1 MTTVSKSF
9 FSYTLFLLIPL
20 FALLTMGGH
29 LAGNLL
35 TDRLEQE
42 AKDSAALVRHLVEA
56 ATEASFNQMLRSVA
70 ENNLEF
76 LTSLHRQHLAGSLTL
91 EEAKRLALETLA
103 TQTVGRGGYLFS
115 FNSQGVI
122 QGHPDKALVNT
133 VVNRGLLERL
143 QQLNPLEP
151 GEYQGYL
158 LQESR
163 KQQPLA
169 LFKAIFAPWD
179 WNIAIICSA
188 NDQHLLV
195 PLAALTAAIGEQQF
209 VGGLRPFILEQSGLF
224 HPDSPTLQSPAPDG
238 DSSPQHA
245 LAAALRTQQNGMLA
259 WPLLLPDQT
268 TEDYVFVFQQLD
280 DSALIVGVRG
290 PRAEM
295 YQPLSTFRL
304 RFLFALLLLFLAAL
318 TATYL
323 FCERQNR
330 PLHRFSQDIAQV
342 DDNTADLSINTNHQE
357 LLPIAVAFNRLLN
370 ALRLQ
375 RGRMEA
381 AQAEAEHIS
390 HQLRQEI
397 IGRKETMQ
405 KLMAEIGTRKSAE
418 QYLLLFKG
426 IFDNAIEGIYI
437 TDPEARILTVN
448 HSFTQITGYQPAEV
462 IGQHPNM
469 LGSGQQSDDFYQ
481 RMWRNLRKNGS
492 WSGEIWNQKKDGSI
506 CPHWLSISV
515 IKNDQQQT
523 THYFAFF
530 HDISELKRKEKQI
543 SIMAYSDAL
552 TRLPNRAALERRL
565 EKSIARAARDKLTL
579 AVFFIDLDN
588 FKNVNDSLGHDK
600 GDQVLIEVAN
610 RLSQT
615 IRSEDTLSRLGGDEF
630 ILLSE
635 SIENEH
641 AVYMLANRILAALQ
655 QPIELKPNTIYINA
669 SIGISVFPDD
679 GQTTQELIKNADM
692 AMYKAKSEGKNKF
705 VMFTREMNDKLL
717 NRIRT
722 ENSIR
727 IGLKLKEFS
736 VFYQPKIDLESEQP
750 TSFEALIRWAKDGI
764 VIGPDQFISIA
775 EESGLIDEMSLHVL
789 DEVCIFLGRLQE
801 RNLQV
806 LPVSVNMSPRT
817 FNNLRIVET
826 IDAILG
832 LHHIDHHLIEFE
844 ITETTAMKD
853 VQHTLATMQ
862 RFRQRGIR
870 FSIDDFGT
878 GYSSLSYLSEMPVST
893 LKIDKRFISA
903 DDANSRSIVSTI
915 TAMSKQMRLKVVAE
929 GVETL
934 AQLQWLRE
942 IGCDEVQGFY
952 FSRPM
957 TEQDTLL
964 YMQAG
969 FDDAEH
975 NPSTAHTSIH

>member
-1 MTTVSKSF
+1 MTTVSKTFLS
-9 FSYTLFLLIPL
+9 STLFLLVPL
-20 FALLTMGGH
+20 FALLAAGGH
-29 LAGNLL
+29 FAGHQLANH
-35 TDRLEQE
+35 LEQE
-42 AKDSAALVRHLVEA
+42 AKESAASVGQLVTA
-56 ATEASFNQMLRSVA
+56 ATEAAFNQMLRSVA
-70 ENNLEF
+70 ENNLA
-76 LTSLHRQHLAGSLTL
+76 LLGSLHQQHLAGALPL
-91 EEAKRLALETLA
+91 EEAKWLALKALA
-103 TQTVGRGGYLFS
+103 AQTVGRGGYLFS
-115 FNSQGVI
+115 FDSRGVI

-133 VVNRGLLERL
+133 VVNRGLLDRL
-143 QQLNPLEP
+143 QQLGPLER

-163 KQQPLA
+163 KEQPLA
-169 LFKAIFAPWD
+169 LFKALFAPWD
-179 WNIAIICSA
+179 WTIAIICSA
-188 NDQHLLV
+188 NDRHLLL
-195 PLAALTAAIGEQQF
+195 PLADLTATIGEQQPA
-209 VGGLRPFILEQSGLF
+209 GALRPFILEQTGLF
-224 HPDSPTLQSPAPDG
+224 HPDSLALQNLPPEETPSL
-238 DSSPQHA
+238 HA
-245 LAAALRTQQNGMLA
+245 LAAALRAQQSGMLT
-259 WPLLLPDQT
+259 WPLPLPNQT
-268 TEDYVFVFQQLD
+268 IEDHVFVFRQLN
-280 DSALIVGVRG
+280 DSGLIVGVRG
-290 PRAEM
+290 PRAEL
-295 YQPLSTFRL
+295 YQPLSAFRL
-304 RFLFALLLLFLAAL
+304 YFLLALLLLFLGASA
-318 TATYL
+318 ATYL
-323 FCERQNR
+323 VCERQSR
-330 PLHRFSQDIAQV
+330 PLRRFSREVALADEQTGDLRTDTGNQDLFLIA
-342 DDNTADLSINTNHQE
+342 A
-357 LLPIAVAFNRLLN
+357 AFNRLLA
-370 ALRLQ
+370 ALRFQ
-375 RGRMEA
+375 RGRLET
-381 AQAEAEHIS
+381 AQAEAEHIG

-405 KLMAEIGTRKSAE
+405 KLMAEINTRKSAE
-418 QYLLLFKG
+418 QYLLIFKG

-448 HSFTQITGYQPAEV
+448 QSFTQITGYQPAEV
-462 IGQHPNM
+462 IGQHPSL
-469 LGSGQQSDDFYQ
+469 LGSGPQSDGLYQ
-481 RMWRNLRKNGS
+481 RMWGELHENGS
-492 WSGEIWNQKKDGSI
+492 WSGEIWNRKKDGVI

-515 IKNDQQQT
+515 IKNDQQQI

-552 TRLPNRAALERRL
+552 TRLPNRAALELRL
-565 EKSIARAARDKLTL
+565 AKSIARAARDKLTL

-641 AVYMLANRILAALQ
+641 AVYTLANRILAVLQ

-717 NRIRT
+717 KRIRT

-727 IGLKLKEFS
+727 TGLKLKEFS

-817 FNNLRIVET
+817 FNNLKIVET

-832 LHHIDHHLIEFE
+832 MHHIDHRLIEFE

-969 FDDAEH
+969 LGDPEH
-975 NPSTAHTSIH
+975 NLQAAHTSIH